1 MFLNSKRW
9 FITKWEG
16 CMYRPGAFLI
26 SSAALTS
33 IFSFFF
39 GGYYRERERAYR
51 LWLMFVAYG
60 KELPSDD
67 EKIDIC
73 SELESR
79 DRMFYQAKGL
89 LGILLFTIGLSY
101 LIFQI
106 YSFYFIFRSSPFYD
120 PSAFSEYLW
129 FNTLIGFIVMINC
142 MELLYIR
149 LAVDRIKK
157 FPFFKIRARVTGQE
171 RLSKVWM
178 VLGCSKLKT
187 PEYSQNKIPKKFYDN
202 QEFYSKEKDRA

>member
-1 MFLNSKRW
+1 
-9 FITKWEG
+9 
-16 CMYRPGAFLI
+16 MYNPGAFLI

-39 GGYYRERERAYR
+39 GGYFRERERAYR

-60 KELPSDD
+60 KEIPSEN

-89 LGILLFTIGLSY
+89 LGILLLTIALAY
-101 LIFQI
+101 LVFQI
-106 YSFYFIFRSSPFYD
+106 YSFYYIFKSSSLYQPG
-120 PSAFSEYLW
+120 AFTEYVW
-129 FNTLIGFIVMINC
+129 FNTIIGFIVMINC
-142 MELLYIR
+142 LELLYIR
-149 LAVDRIKK
+149 VAVDRTDK
-157 FPFFKIRARVTGQE
+157 FPFFRIRHRVTGQE

-178 VLGCSKLKT
+178 ILGCSKLKT
-187 PEYSQNKIPKKFYDN
+187 SEYAQNKIPRKFYDN
-202 QEFYSKEKDRA
+202 QEYYSKEKDRV